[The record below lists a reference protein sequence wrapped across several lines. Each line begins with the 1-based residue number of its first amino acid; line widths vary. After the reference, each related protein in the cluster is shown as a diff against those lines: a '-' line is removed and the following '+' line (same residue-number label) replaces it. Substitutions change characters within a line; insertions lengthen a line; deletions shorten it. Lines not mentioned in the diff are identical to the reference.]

1 MTQQYN
7 LIPTYDQPLTIKG
20 ALARGWYSFFSGL
33 YSGQAT
39 GPVAAVTVGTSPYT
53 YKAPVGGTLMVSGG
67 TVTQISFSRDGANF
81 FILGVTAGAIPMSQG
96 DQVVLTYSV
105 GPPVAQF
112 VFR

>member
-20 ALARGWYSFFSGL
+20 VLARGWYSFLSGL

-53 YKAPVGGTLMVSGG
+53 YQAPVGGTLMVSGG

-81 FILGVTAGAIPMSQG
+81 FILGVTAGAIPMSKG
-96 DQVVLTYSV
+96 DLVKITYSV
-105 GPPVAQF
+105 GPPIAQF
-112 VFR
+112 VYR